1 MQPPPVRMSCPGGP
15 DPRGSVVNRW
25 MMRLVHR
32 ESGLVPVT
40 RRHRRG
46 GRSGAGLSFTLSSL
60 RTARA
65 FLMSDHAPGCGRCAS
80 RPDPRNGLQQLLSP
94 LLRSFL
100 ARQTSCLQPSCAAL
114 RALRLRVG
122 RPGASDRH
130 QGRDGR
136 GLETA
141 NGDYHGPDRYL
152 HPRRRRRVRRHHQ
165 ELSPSTSRPA
175 SFQPTRRP
183 TTRPRTCGCWWA
195 TSR

>member
-1 MQPPPVRMSCPGGP
+1 MPPLCMSCPGSP
-15 DPRGSVVNRW
+15 DPHGSVVNRSL
-25 MMRLVHR
+25 MRLCIAK
-32 ESGLVPVT
+32 
-40 RRHRRG
+40 
-46 GRSGAGLSFTLSSL
+46 RSGAGDTSSSPWRRSGAGISFMLSSL
-60 RTARA
+60 RTSRA
-65 FLMSDHAPGCGRCAS
+65 FLMSDHAPGCGRFAP

-165 ELSPSTSRPA
+165 DALAQHQGTPRP
-175 SFQPTRRP
+175 RRRVRQ

>member
-1 MQPPPVRMSCPGGP
+1 MQPRCSHGL
-15 DPRGSVVNRW
+15 PRQSSLRASVVNCRADALCGVRVCW
-25 MMRLVHR
+25 CDSAVI
-32 ESGLVPVT
+32 VT
-40 RRHRRG
+40 AVLWSHHLLH
-46 GRSGAGLSFTLSSL
+46 AVQPCEHADL
-60 RTARA
+60 
-65 FLMSDHAPGCGRCAS
+65 LMSDHAPGCGRCAP
-80 RPDPRNGLQQLLSP
+80 RPVPRNGLQQLLSP

-100 ARQTSCLQPSCAAL
+100 ARQTSCLQPSCATL
-114 RALRLRVG
+114 WALRLRVG

-152 HPRRRRRVRRHHQ
+152 HPQRRRRVRWHHQ
-165 ELSPSTSRPA
+165 NSRLQHQSPPRPSR
-175 SFQPTRRP
+175 RVRP